1 MWHVGVG
8 AYHEKLL
15 VNGGSSSLEQV
26 VSSLRN
32 CKQCRWQIAEF
43 QLDSSL
49 RPMKFFSVA
58 FIYIYIVLHLS
69 LPSQPCSTLSN
80 PSGYKKM
87 LPNILAIRLGD
98 MCDHGDTGVDTLRN
112 HSLLVS
118 T

>member
-58 FIYIYIVLHLS
+58 FIYVHLHSTSPVITLAAVFYFI
-69 LPSQPCSTLSN
+69 QPIGLQEDAAKYF
-80 PSGYKKM
+80 G
-87 LPNILAIRLGD
+87 
-98 MCDHGDTGVDTLRN
+98 H
-112 HSLLVS
+112 
-118 T
+118 